1 LQGSRKLDFS
11 EAAELAVQYHD
22 ASDNDDVL
30 LSFLNGW
37 GARQNKEQARILAG
51 KISDAKRREEILQ
64 NLQ

>member
-1 LQGSRKLDFS
+1 LQGSHKLEFS
-11 EAAELAVQYHD
+11 EAAELAAQYHD

-30 LSFLNGW
+30 YSFLNGW
-37 GARQNKEQARILAG
+37 GVHQNKEQARILAG